1 MNNNGMKKILLSSVI
16 AMAACLFACSCSA
29 KDIIVKVQDLPQ
41 TVQSFL
47 AAHFSNI
54 GVAVAIKDGHEYEI
68 RMDNGWEMEFDN
80 KGQWEKID
88 CKRDEVPASV
98 TSLIPESIVTYLSS
112 NFEKAFITEITK
124 DHSGYDIELSNGLD
138 LEFSSNGRFK
148 KIDD

>member
-1 MNNNGMKKILLSSVI
+1 MKKVFLSTII
-16 AMAACLFACSCSA
+16 AMAACVFASSCSA
-29 KDIIVKVQDLPQ
+29 KDTIVKVQDLPQ
-41 TVQSFL
+41 TIQSFI
-47 AAHFSNI
+47 ASHFSNTS
-54 GVAVAIKDGHEYEI
+54 VALAIKDGNEYEI
-68 RMDNGWEMEFDN
+68 RMDNGWEVEFDN

-98 TSLIPESIVTYLSS
+98 IALIPETIASYLTS
-112 NFEKAFITEITK
+112 NFDKAYVTEISK